1 MHNENKSLEPH
12 FALCV
17 LATFEGNQLASR
29 AVIEPGTAVTMDP
42 YVIYTLN
49 IDLTTLFG
57 DPVQLTFD
65 MEKKHQICNL
75 LY

>member
-1 MHNENKSLEPH
+1 MHSGSHLFAYGTVGIMHNENKSLESH

-29 AVIEPGTAVTMDP
+29 TVIEPGTAVTMDS

-49 IDLTTLFG
+49 IDVF
-57 DPVQLTFD
+57 
-65 MEKKHQICNL
+65 
-75 LY
+75 